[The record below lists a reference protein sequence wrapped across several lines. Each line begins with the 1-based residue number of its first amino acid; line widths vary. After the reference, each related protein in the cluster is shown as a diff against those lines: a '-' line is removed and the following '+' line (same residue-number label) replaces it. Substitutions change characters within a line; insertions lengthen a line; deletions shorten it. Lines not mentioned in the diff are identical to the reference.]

1 MDILAAVKAERDRLN
16 KVIALLEDSS
26 PITIQRKAAKRTK
39 RHGHVWTAAEKK
51 AMSLKQ
57 KAAWAKR
64 RKKA

>member
-1 MDILAAVKAERDRLN
+1 MNLLEQAKLERDRLN
-16 KVIALLEDSS
+16 KVIALLEG
-26 PITIQRKAAKRTK
+26 TATTTTAKTAKSTK